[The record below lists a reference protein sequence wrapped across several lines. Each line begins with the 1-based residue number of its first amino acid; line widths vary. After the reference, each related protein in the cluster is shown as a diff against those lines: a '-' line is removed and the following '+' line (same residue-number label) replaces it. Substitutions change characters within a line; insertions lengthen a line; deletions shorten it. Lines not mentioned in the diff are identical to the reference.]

1 MKTHQRFSL
10 QKFLTFSSRGEDPT
24 NELADGQRE
33 RERERER
40 ERVNMAG
47 FFAVLITILSSTS
60 INIGKALQKKGT
72 KSLPKLTF
80 KKDILKTYFENDTW
94 KLGLGLDV
102 IGGIFMLLALAIAPV
117 SVVQPVAA
125 GGVAILAGFSHVFLD
140 EKLKEK
146 EWIGVWCAVLGTI
159 GIGWTTGG
167 NIVVKKDGG
176 GEAIIVSTWRY
187 VLGVFVVLGSTY
199 VCMPSSDKSSGGGGM
214 APTGSGKVGSAI
226 GASNDASTSSKG
238 RQSVDVTPGTTP
250 QKGSGHGN
258 KNDHFLKSPPTKES
272 MNASMMMTPP
282 TKKDKSDKK
291 DRGENTSTSSS
302 EFKQQRF
309 KDILAGARAGA
320 LFSLSASSVKLGFQL
335 SRRLAFIW
343 ALIGLASSVSLTAL
357 GLFSQT
363 KGLKEGNAVV
373 VVCSGNV
380 AQMVTAIPFGVLC
393 LGESLPG
400 VGFLFGSNH
409 TGGFFRN
416 IFKFLLWAFSWWL
429 ILFGVVIVSG
439 LSTHDVIATI
449 AATGDIRKSVVLPT
463 TMGEAKAILLSKK
476 EKNKAPSR
484 KE

>member
-1 MKTHQRFSL
+1 MTL
-10 QKFLTFSSRGEDPT
+10 
-24 NELADGQRE
+24 
-33 RERERER
+33 
-40 ERVNMAG
+40 
-47 FFAVLITILSSTS
+47 FASTS

-80 KKDILKTYFENDTW
+80 KKDVLKTYFSNETW

-102 IGGIFMLLALAIAPV
+102 IGGLMMIVALAIAPV
-117 SVVQPVAA
+117 SVVQPVSA

-140 EKLKEK
+140 EKLREK

-167 NIVVKKDGG
+167 NVAIKKDGK
-176 GEAIIVSTWRY
+176 GEESIVSTWRY

-199 VCMPSSDKSSGGGGM
+199 LCAPSSAAGSNVGSGGVL
-214 APTGSGKVGSAI
+214 APAGSGKAGGSNA
-226 GASNDASTSSKG
+226 ASNATPSSTTAMTTTKS
-238 RQSVDVTPGTTP
+238 DVTPGTTP

-272 MNASMMMTPP
+272 MNASMMMTTPP
-282 TKKDKSDKK
+282 KKDKSDKK
-291 DRGENTSTSSS
+291 DKSENANSV
-302 EFKQQRF
+302 EFKQQRIR
-309 KDILAGARAGA
+309 DILAGARAGA

-343 ALIGLASSVSLTAL
+343 ALIGLAASVSLTAL

-400 VGFLFGSNH
+400 IGFLFGSN
-409 TGGFFRN
+409 GGSEFGFFHN
-416 IFKFLLWAFSWWL
+416 AFKFLVWAFSWWL

-449 AATGDIRKSVVLPT
+449 AATGDVRKSVVLPT
-463 TMGEAKAILLSKK
+463 TMGEAKLMLLSKK
-476 EKNKAPSR
+476 EKNKEASR

>member
-1 MKTHQRFSL
+1 MTL
-10 QKFLTFSSRGEDPT
+10 
-24 NELADGQRE
+24 
-33 RERERER
+33 
-40 ERVNMAG
+40 
-47 FFAVLITILSSTS
+47 FASTS

-80 KKDILKTYFENDTW
+80 KKDVLKTYFSNETW

-102 IGGIFMLLALAIAPV
+102 IGGLMMIVALAIAPV
-117 SVVQPVAA
+117 SVVQPVSA

-140 EKLKEK
+140 EKLREK

-167 NIVVKKDGG
+167 NVAIKKDGK
-176 GEAIIVSTWRY
+176 GEEIIVSTWRY

-199 VCMPSSDKSSGGGGM
+199 LCTPSSAAGSNVGSGGVL
-214 APTGSGKVGSAI
+214 APAGSGKAGGSNA
-226 GASNDASTSSKG
+226 ASNAMSSSSSTTATTTTMTTKS
-238 RQSVDVTPGTTP
+238 DVTPGTTP

-272 MNASMMMTPP
+272 MNASMMMTTPP
-282 TKKDKSDKK
+282 KKDKSDKK
-291 DRGENTSTSSS
+291 DKSENANSV
-302 EFKQQRF
+302 EFKQQRIR
-309 KDILAGARAGA
+309 DILAGARAGA

-343 ALIGLASSVSLTAL
+343 ALIGLAASVSLTAL

-400 VGFLFGSNH
+400 IGFLFGANGGSEF
-409 TGGFFRN
+409 GFFHN
-416 IFKFLLWAFSWWL
+416 AFKFLVWAFSWWL

-439 LSTHDVIATI
+439 LSTHDVVATI
-449 AATGDIRKSVVLPT
+449 AATGDVRKSVVLPT
-463 TMGEAKAILLSKK
+463 TMGEAKLMLLSKK
-476 EKNKAPSR
+476 EKNKEASR

>member
-1 MKTHQRFSL
+1 
-10 QKFLTFSSRGEDPT
+10 
-24 NELADGQRE
+24 
-33 RERERER
+33 
-40 ERVNMAG
+40 MAG

-94 KLGLGLDV
+94 KLGLVLDV
-102 IGGIFMLLALAIAPV
+102 LGGVLMILALAIAPV

-146 EWIGVWCAVLGTI
+146 EWVGVWCAVVGTV
-159 GIGWTTGG
+159 GIGWTTGVNTAAAAISDQNG
-167 NIVVKKDGG
+167 K
-176 GEAIIVSTWRY
+176 GEINVSTWRY

-199 VCMPSSDKSSGGGGM
+199 LCMPSTASG
-214 APTGSGKVGSAI
+214 TGSGGMLATAGTGKVG
-226 GASNDASTSSKG
+226 GSNATSS
-238 RQSVDVTPGTTP
+238 SSSSTMPDATPGTTP

-272 MNASMMMTPP
+272 MNASMMTTPP
-282 TKKDKSDKK
+282 KKDKNDKKDKS
-291 DRGENTSTSSS
+291 ENASSVSS

-309 KDILAGARAGA
+309 RDMLAGARAGA

-343 ALIGLASSVSLTAL
+343 ALIGLAASVSLTAL

-380 AQMVTAIPFGVLC
+380 AQMVTAIPFGILC

-400 VGFLFGSNH
+400 IGFLFGAR
-409 TGGFFRN
+409 GLGVGFFHN
-416 IFKFLLWAFSWWL
+416 VFTFLVWAFSWWL

-439 LSTHDVIATI
+439 LSTHDVVATI
-449 AATGDIRKSVVLPT
+449 AATGDVRKSVVLPT
-463 TMGEAKAILLSKK
+463 TMGEAKAMLLSKK
-476 EKNKAPSR
+476 EKNKDASR

>member
-1 MKTHQRFSL
+1 MF
-10 QKFLTFSSRGEDPT
+10 FP
-24 NELADGQRE
+24 
-33 RERERER
+33 
-40 ERVNMAG
+40 G
-47 FFAVLITILSSTS
+47 FFAVLVTLFASTS

-80 KKDILKTYFENDTW
+80 KKDVLKTYFSNETW
-94 KLGLGLDV
+94 KLGLGLDI
-102 IGGIFMLLALAIAPV
+102 IGGLMMIVALAIAPV
-117 SVVQPVAA
+117 SVVQPVSA

-140 EKLKEK
+140 EKLREK

-167 NIVVKKDGG
+167 NVAIKKDGK
-176 GEAIIVSTWRY
+176 GEESIVRTWRY

-199 VCMPSSDKSSGGGGM
+199 LCAPSSAAGSNVGSGGVL
-214 APTGSGKVGSAI
+214 APAGSGKAGGSNA
-226 GASNDASTSSKG
+226 ASNATPSSTTAMTTTKS
-238 RQSVDVTPGTTP
+238 DVTPGTTP

-272 MNASMMMTPP
+272 MNASIMMTTP

-291 DRGENTSTSSS
+291 DKSENANSV
-302 EFKQQRF
+302 EFKQQRIR
-309 KDILAGARAGA
+309 DILAGARAGA

-343 ALIGLASSVSLTAL
+343 ALIGLAASVSLTAL

-400 VGFLFGSNH
+400 IGFLFGSN
-409 TGGFFRN
+409 GGSEFGFFHN
-416 IFKFLLWAFSWWL
+416 AFKFLVWAFSWWL
-429 ILFGVVIVSG
+429 ILLGVVIVSG
-439 LSTHDVIATI
+439 LSTHDVVATI
-449 AATGDIRKSVVLPT
+449 AATGDVRKSVVLPT
-463 TMGEAKAILLSKK
+463 TMGEAKLMLLSKK
-476 EKNKAPSR
+476 EKNKEASR

>member
-1 MKTHQRFSL
+1 
-10 QKFLTFSSRGEDPT
+10 
-24 NELADGQRE
+24 
-33 RERERER
+33 
-40 ERVNMAG
+40 MAG
-47 FFAVLITILSSTS
+47 FFAVLVTILSSTS

-94 KLGLGLDV
+94 KLGLVLDV
-102 IGGIFMLLALAIAPV
+102 LGGVLMILALAIAPV

-146 EWIGVWCAVLGTI
+146 EWVGVWCAVVGTV
-159 GIGWTTGG
+159 GIGWTTGVNTAATAVSEKNG
-167 NIVVKKDGG
+167 NVEIN
-176 GEAIIVSTWRY
+176 VSTWRY

-199 VCMPSSDKSSGGGGM
+199 LCMPSTASG
-214 APTGSGKVGSAI
+214 TGSGGMLAPAGTGKVGGSNA
-226 GASNDASTSSKG
+226 ASSSSSSTMPDA
-238 RQSVDVTPGTTP
+238 TPGTTP

-272 MNASMMMTPP
+272 MNASMLTTPP
-282 TKKDKSDKK
+282 KKDKNDKKDKS
-291 DRGENTSTSSS
+291 ENASSVS
-302 EFKQQRF
+302 AEFKQQRF
-309 KDILAGARAGA
+309 RDMLAGARAGA

-343 ALIGLASSVSLTAL
+343 ALIGLAASVSLTAL

-380 AQMVTAIPFGVLC
+380 AQMVTAIPFGILC

-400 VGFLFGSNH
+400 IGFLFGAR
-409 TGGFFRN
+409 GLGVGFFHN
-416 IFKFLLWAFSWWL
+416 VFTFLIWAFSWWL

-439 LSTHDVIATI
+439 LSTHDVVATI

-463 TMGEAKAILLSKK
+463 TMGEAKAMLLSKK
-476 EKNKAPSR
+476 EKNKDASR

>member
-1 MKTHQRFSL
+1 
-10 QKFLTFSSRGEDPT
+10 
-24 NELADGQRE
+24 
-33 RERERER
+33 
-40 ERVNMAG
+40 MAG

-94 KLGLGLDV
+94 KLGLVLDV
-102 IGGIFMLLALAIAPV
+102 LGGVLMILALAIAPV

-146 EWIGVWCAVLGTI
+146 EWVGVWCAVVGTV
-159 GIGWTTGG
+159 GIGWTTGVNTAATAVSEKNG
-167 NIVVKKDGG
+167 NVEIN
-176 GEAIIVSTWRY
+176 VSTWRY

-199 VCMPSSDKSSGGGGM
+199 LCMPSTASG
-214 APTGSGKVGSAI
+214 TGSGGMLAPAGTGKVGGSNA
-226 GASNDASTSSKG
+226 ASSSSSSTMP
-238 RQSVDVTPGTTP
+238 DVTPGTTP

-272 MNASMMMTPP
+272 MNASMMTTPP
-282 TKKDKSDKK
+282 KKDKNDKKDKS
-291 DRGENTSTSSS
+291 ENASSVS
-302 EFKQQRF
+302 AEFKQQRF
-309 KDILAGARAGA
+309 RDMLAGARAGA

-343 ALIGLASSVSLTAL
+343 ALIGLAASVSLTAL

-380 AQMVTAIPFGVLC
+380 AQMVTAIPFGILC

-400 VGFLFGSNH
+400 IGFLFGAR
-409 TGGFFRN
+409 GLGVGFFHN
-416 IFKFLLWAFSWWL
+416 VFTFLVWAFSWWL

-439 LSTHDVIATI
+439 LSTHDVVATI
-449 AATGDIRKSVVLPT
+449 AATGDVRKSVVLPT
-463 TMGEAKAILLSKK
+463 TMGEAKAMLLSKK
-476 EKNKAPSR
+476 EKNKDASR

>member
-1 MKTHQRFSL
+1 MVTL
-10 QKFLTFSSRGEDPT
+10 
-24 NELADGQRE
+24 
-33 RERERER
+33 
-40 ERVNMAG
+40 
-47 FFAVLITILSSTS
+47 FASTS

-80 KKDILKTYFENDTW
+80 KKDVLKTYFSNETW

-102 IGGIFMLLALAIAPV
+102 IGGLMMIVALAIAPV
-117 SVVQPVAA
+117 SVVQPVSA

-140 EKLKEK
+140 EKLREK

-167 NIVVKKDGG
+167 NVAMKKDGK
-176 GEAIIVSTWRY
+176 GEESIVSTWRY

-199 VCMPSSDKSSGGGGM
+199 LCAPSSAAGSNVGSGGVL
-214 APTGSGKVGSAI
+214 APAGSGKAGGSNA
-226 GASNDASTSSKG
+226 ASNATPSSTTAMTTTKS
-238 RQSVDVTPGTTP
+238 DVTPGTTP

-272 MNASMMMTPP
+272 MNASMMMTTPP
-282 TKKDKSDKK
+282 KKDKSDKK
-291 DRGENTSTSSS
+291 DKSENANSV
-302 EFKQQRF
+302 EFKQQRIR
-309 KDILAGARAGA
+309 DILAGARAGA

-343 ALIGLASSVSLTAL
+343 ALIGLAASVSLTAL

-400 VGFLFGSNH
+400 IGFLFGSN
-409 TGGFFRN
+409 GGSEFGFFHN
-416 IFKFLLWAFSWWL
+416 AFKFLVWAFSWWL

-439 LSTHDVIATI
+439 LSTHDVVATI
-449 AATGDIRKSVVLPT
+449 AATGDVRKSVVLPT
-463 TMGEAKAILLSKK
+463 TMGEAKLMLLSKK
-476 EKNKAPSR
+476 EKNKEASR

>member
-1 MKTHQRFSL
+1 MTL
-10 QKFLTFSSRGEDPT
+10 
-24 NELADGQRE
+24 
-33 RERERER
+33 
-40 ERVNMAG
+40 
-47 FFAVLITILSSTS
+47 FASTS

-80 KKDILKTYFENDTW
+80 KKDVLKTYFSNETW
-94 KLGLGLDV
+94 KLGLGLDI
-102 IGGIFMLLALAIAPV
+102 IGGLMMIVALAIAPV
-117 SVVQPVAA
+117 SVVQPVSA

-140 EKLKEK
+140 EKLREK

-167 NIVVKKDGG
+167 NVAIKKDGK
-176 GEAIIVSTWRY
+176 GEESIVSTWRY

-199 VCMPSSDKSSGGGGM
+199 LCAPSSAAGSNVGSGGLL
-214 APTGSGKVGSAI
+214 APAGSGKAGGSNA
-226 GASNDASTSSKG
+226 ASNAMSSSSSSTAATTMATKS
-238 RQSVDVTPGTTP
+238 DVTPGTTP

-272 MNASMMMTPP
+272 MNASMMMTTPP
-282 TKKDKSDKK
+282 KKDKSDKK
-291 DRGENTSTSSS
+291 DKSENANSV
-302 EFKQQRF
+302 EFKQQRI

-343 ALIGLASSVSLTAL
+343 ALIGLAASVSLTAL

-400 VGFLFGSNH
+400 IGFLFGSN
-409 TGGFFRN
+409 GGSEFGFFHN
-416 IFKFLLWAFSWWL
+416 AFKFLVWAFSWWL

-439 LSTHDVIATI
+439 LSTHDVVATI
-449 AATGDIRKSVVLPT
+449 AATGDVRKSVVLPT
-463 TMGEAKAILLSKK
+463 TMGEAKLMLLSKK
-476 EKNKAPSR
+476 EKNKEASR

>member
-1 MKTHQRFSL
+1 MMI
-10 QKFLTFSSRGEDPT
+10 
-24 NELADGQRE
+24 
-33 RERERER
+33 
-40 ERVNMAG
+40 V
-47 FFAVLITILSSTS
+47 
-60 INIGKALQKKGT
+60 
-72 KSLPKLTF
+72 
-80 KKDILKTYFENDTW
+80 
-94 KLGLGLDV
+94 
-102 IGGIFMLLALAIAPV
+102 ALAIAPV
-117 SVVQPVAA
+117 SVVQPVSA
-125 GGVAILAGFSHVFLD
+125 GGVAILAGFSHMFLD

-167 NIVVKKDGG
+167 NVVMKKDGK
-176 GEAIIVSTWRY
+176 GEEIIVSTWRY

-199 VCMPSSDKSSGGGGM
+199 LCAPSSAGSNVGSGGLL
-214 APTGSGKVGSAI
+214 APAGSGKVGGSNA
-226 GASNDASTSSKG
+226 ASNATSSSSSTATTTTMTTK
-238 RQSVDVTPGTTP
+238 SDVTPGTTP

-282 TKKDKSDKK
+282 PKKDKSDKK
-291 DRGENTSTSSS
+291 DKSENANSV
-302 EFKQQRF
+302 EFKQQRIR
-309 KDILAGARAGA
+309 DILAGARAGA

-343 ALIGLASSVSLTAL
+343 ALIGLAASVSLTAL

-400 VGFLFGSNH
+400 IGFLFGSN
-409 TGGFFRN
+409 GGSEFGFFHN
-416 IFKFLLWAFSWWL
+416 AFKFLVWAFSWWL

-439 LSTHDVIATI
+439 LSTHDVVATI
-449 AATGDIRKSVVLPT
+449 AATGDVRKSVVLPT
-463 TMGEAKAILLSKK
+463 TMGEAKLMLLSKK
-476 EKNKAPSR
+476 EKNKEASR

>member
-1 MKTHQRFSL
+1 MVTL
-10 QKFLTFSSRGEDPT
+10 
-24 NELADGQRE
+24 
-33 RERERER
+33 
-40 ERVNMAG
+40 
-47 FFAVLITILSSTS
+47 FASTS

-80 KKDILKTYFENDTW
+80 KKDVLKTYFSNETW
-94 KLGLGLDV
+94 KFGLGLDV
-102 IGGIFMLLALAIAPV
+102 IGGLMMIVALAIAPV
-117 SVVQPVAA
+117 SVVQPVSA

-140 EKLKEK
+140 EKLREK

-167 NIVVKKDGG
+167 NVAMKKDGK
-176 GEAIIVSTWRY
+176 GEESIVSTWRY

-199 VCMPSSDKSSGGGGM
+199 LCAPSSAAGSNVGSGGVL
-214 APTGSGKVGSAI
+214 APAGSGKAGGSNA
-226 GASNDASTSSKG
+226 ASNATPSSTTAMTTTKS
-238 RQSVDVTPGTTP
+238 DVTPGTTP

-272 MNASMMMTPP
+272 MNASMMMTTPP
-282 TKKDKSDKK
+282 KKDKSDKK
-291 DRGENTSTSSS
+291 DKSENANSV
-302 EFKQQRF
+302 EFKQQRIR
-309 KDILAGARAGA
+309 DILAGARAGA

-343 ALIGLASSVSLTAL
+343 ALIGLAASVSLTAL

-400 VGFLFGSNH
+400 IGFLFGSN
-409 TGGFFRN
+409 GGSEFGFFHN
-416 IFKFLLWAFSWWL
+416 AFKFLVWAFSWWL

-439 LSTHDVIATI
+439 LSTHDVVATI
-449 AATGDIRKSVVLPT
+449 AATGDVRKSVVLPT
-463 TMGEAKAILLSKK
+463 TMGEAKLMLLSKK
-476 EKNKAPSR
+476 EKNKEASR

>member
-1 MKTHQRFSL
+1 
-10 QKFLTFSSRGEDPT
+10 
-24 NELADGQRE
+24 
-33 RERERER
+33 
-40 ERVNMAG
+40 MAG
-47 FFAVLITILSSTS
+47 FFAVLVTILSSTS

-94 KLGLGLDV
+94 KLGLVLDV
-102 IGGIFMLLALAIAPV
+102 LGGVLMILALAIAPV

-146 EWIGVWCAVLGTI
+146 EWVGVWCAVVGTV
-159 GIGWTTGG
+159 GIGWTTGVNNAATAVSEKNG
-167 NIVVKKDGG
+167 NVEIN
-176 GEAIIVSTWRY
+176 VSTWRY

-199 VCMPSSDKSSGGGGM
+199 LCMPSTASG
-214 APTGSGKVGSAI
+214 TGSGGMLAPAGTGKVGGSNA
-226 GASNDASTSSKG
+226 ASSSSSSTMP
-238 RQSVDVTPGTTP
+238 DVTPGTTP

-272 MNASMMMTPP
+272 MNASMLTTPP
-282 TKKDKSDKK
+282 KKDKNDKKDKS
-291 DRGENTSTSSS
+291 ENASSVS
-302 EFKQQRF
+302 AEFKQQRF
-309 KDILAGARAGA
+309 RDMLAGARAGA

-343 ALIGLASSVSLTAL
+343 ALIGLAASVSLTAL

-380 AQMVTAIPFGVLC
+380 AQMVTAIPFGILC

-400 VGFLFGSNH
+400 IGFLFGAR
-409 TGGFFRN
+409 GLGVGFFHN
-416 IFKFLLWAFSWWL
+416 VFTFLVWAFSWWL

-439 LSTHDVIATI
+439 LSTHDVVATI

-463 TMGEAKAILLSKK
+463 TMGEAKAMLLSKK
-476 EKNKAPSR
+476 EKNKDASR

>member
-1 MKTHQRFSL
+1 MMI
-10 QKFLTFSSRGEDPT
+10 
-24 NELADGQRE
+24 
-33 RERERER
+33 
-40 ERVNMAG
+40 V
-47 FFAVLITILSSTS
+47 
-60 INIGKALQKKGT
+60 
-72 KSLPKLTF
+72 
-80 KKDILKTYFENDTW
+80 
-94 KLGLGLDV
+94 
-102 IGGIFMLLALAIAPV
+102 ALAIAPV
-117 SVVQPVAA
+117 SVVQPVSA
-125 GGVAILAGFSHVFLD
+125 GGVAILAGFSHMFLD

-167 NIVVKKDGG
+167 NVVMKKDGK
-176 GEAIIVSTWRY
+176 GEEIIVSTWRY

-199 VCMPSSDKSSGGGGM
+199 LCAPSSAGSNVGSGGLL
-214 APTGSGKVGSAI
+214 APAGSGKVGGSNA
-226 GASNDASTSSKG
+226 ASNATSSSSSTATTTTMTTK
-238 RQSVDVTPGTTP
+238 SDVTPGTTP

-282 TKKDKSDKK
+282 PKKDKNDKKDKS
-291 DRGENTSTSSS
+291 ENANSV
-302 EFKQQRF
+302 EFKQQRIR
-309 KDILAGARAGA
+309 DILAGARAGA

-343 ALIGLASSVSLTAL
+343 ALIGLAASVSLTAL

-400 VGFLFGSNH
+400 IGFLFGANGGSEF
-409 TGGFFRN
+409 GFFHN
-416 IFKFLLWAFSWWL
+416 AFKFLVWAFSWWL

-439 LSTHDVIATI
+439 LSTHDVVATI
-449 AATGDIRKSVVLPT
+449 AATGDVRKSVVLPT
-463 TMGEAKAILLSKK
+463 TMGEAKLMLLSKK
-476 EKNKAPSR
+476 EKNKEASR